1 MKTETSC
8 SFISR
13 QFEKEKI
20 PINMTKRLFGI
31 LIYKFVVLDF
41 VKNEWNKILFFL
53 EEREYVSKGRGGIP
67 LRL

>member
-1 MKTETSC
+1 MFFVGTGKMKTETSC

-41 VKNEWNKILFFL
+41 VKNE
-53 EEREYVSKGRGGIP
+53 
-67 LRL
+67 